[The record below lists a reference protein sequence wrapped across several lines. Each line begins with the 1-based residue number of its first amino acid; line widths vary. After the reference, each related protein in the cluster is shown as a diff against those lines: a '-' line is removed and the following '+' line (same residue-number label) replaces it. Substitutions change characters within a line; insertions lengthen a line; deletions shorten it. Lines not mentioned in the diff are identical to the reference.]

1 MRYLFFLSALVL
13 TLASCSNVAFVKPQ
27 PEGIEALAEIP
38 ENLQGIYA
46 FDTASCTACDS
57 IIVTSNTIGEDTLGK
72 NLIVKKRGNYYYLN
86 FLEENGYDLT
96 VVKVIQFLNYEFFK
110 IYHPNISEKNAYFF
124 DVIKVEA
131 SSISNKYLIDNVSIN
146 QMRIMLRK
154 TKDNHKLIRIK

>member
-38 ENLQGIYA
+38 ENLQGIY
-46 FDTASCTACDS
+46 FYEDS
-57 IIVTSNTIGEDTLGK
+57 IIVTSNTIGGDTLGK

>member
-1 MRYLFFLSALVL
+1 MRYLFFLGALVL

-27 PEGIEALAEIP
+27 PEGVEALAEIP
-38 ENLQGIYA
+38 ENLQGIY
-46 FDTASCTACDS
+46 FYGDS
-57 IIVTSNTIGEDTLGK
+57 IIVTSNTIGGDTLGK

-96 VVKVIQFLNYEFFK
+96 VVKVIQFLSYEGFK
-110 IYHPNISEKNAYFF
+110 IYFPHISENNEHLFN
-124 DVIKVEA
+124 VIKVEA